1 MTTKPDLY
9 DSNDY
14 YDGDGQASRLA
25 PGLNSL
31 LYFLDW
37 FKAWNFIRVS
47 GLLSKAKSTKR
58 HLLRVIDIGA
68 GDGKFLFFV
77 KKFGFSPQGTTASS
91 ISQQAA
97 KSKYEI
103 SLNLSKD
110 IPEDFQKNKIDA
122 ITYWHVFEHLEQP
135 ESHVKVW
142 SEILAD
148 DGIVMIEVPNID
160 GLGSRLCYPTW
171 LGSDDKHHINHM
183 SSAAIDEMLG
193 RHGLTAYRR
202 EGFSLKFTYVYLWS
216 AFLGRLFGVKEY
228 SFDSVFGVLKKPGA
242 SIKKSPVMAINS
254 ILSVAYLSP
263 LIILVGVMGLLT
275 GQGEIIRL
283 YARRVPSA

>member
-1 MTTKPDLY
+1 MSTKPELY

-25 PGLNSL
+25 PGLNGL

-37 FKAWNFIRVS
+37 FKAWNFVRVS
-47 GLLSKAKSTKR
+47 GLVRKAKSANR
-58 HLLRVIDIGA
+58 QPLRVIDIGA

-97 KSKYEI
+97 KSKYRI

-110 IPEDFQKNKIDA
+110 IPEEFQKDKIDA

-142 SEILAD
+142 SKILAD
-148 DGIVMIEVPNID
+148 DGIVMIEVPNIG
-160 GLGSRLCYPTW
+160 GLGSKLCYPAW

-183 SSAAIDEMLG
+183 SSAAIDELLG
-193 RHGLTAYRR
+193 RHGLVAYRR

-216 AFLGRLFGVKEY
+216 ALLGRLFGVEEY

-242 SIKKSPVMAINS
+242 SIKNTPAMAINS
-254 ILSVAYLSP
+254 LLSIAYLSP
-263 LIILVGVMGLLT
+263 LILILGIVGLLT
-275 GQGEIIRL
+275 SQGEIIRL
-283 YARRVPSA
+283 YAKRAPSA